1 MSTCRTTFPWADGE
15 HSFALPLAQLEELQE
30 KCNAGPAVIS
40 DRLGNGGW
48 IVQDIYHTLRL
59 GLIGGGME
67 PIRALELCRVY
78 VKDRPM
84 LENVL
89 PARLVLQAAIIGLQD
104 LPGLGKAEADGETS
118 GPPAPTGSSTSAT
131 STDSAP

>member
-15 HSFALPLAQLEELQE
+15 HTFALPLAQLEELQE

-59 GLIGGGME
+59 GLIGGGMD
-67 PIRALELCRVY
+67 PIKALELCRVY
-78 VKDRPM
+78 VRERPM

-89 PARLVLQAAIIGLQD
+89 PARLVLQAAIIGVQD
-104 LPGLGKAEADGETS
+104 PPNLGKAEADGEAS
-118 GPPAPTGSSTSAT
+118 DPPAQTDSSTSGT
-131 STDSAP
+131 STASAP